1 MSDDHGGHGAGSG
14 IGIGASI
21 AGTATALITAVTA
34 DILQPFGP
42 IAIALT
48 GVFGVVA
55 VIAVLLSLLPP
66 LTGLL
71 RPLAGFAIVSAI
83 VFGAFAGLQNFV
95 APKPSGPAK
104 GFLATVLPP
113 AADVQALA
121 LSALTPKADVVVA
134 PAGVA
139 APTLSEAQKA
149 MQDLATG
156 IASPDP
162 AERLRAGLNALDSED
177 DAVVAAS
184 VDKLYRT
191 NDPALRQIAV
201 KRLLSMRRGARMPLL
216 AVAATEDAQSFANAL
231 QGVGLTIR
239 SLNETSGAFDGG
251 LCTPTGM
258 AGTVNRT
265 GVTIS
270 ARCKIGADDRNT
282 VLVLQPTDDFRL
294 VGDARNDAGQSVRV
308 ELPLM

>member
-1 MSDDHGGHGAGSG
+1 MSDAHSGHGAGTG
-14 IGIGASI
+14 IGVGASI
-21 AGTATALITAVTA
+21 AGTATALITAITA
-34 DILQPFGP
+34 DLLQPFGP
-42 IAIALT
+42 FAMALT

-95 APKPSGPAK
+95 APKPAGPTQ
-104 GFLATVLPP
+104 GFLASILPP

-121 LSALTPKADVVVA
+121 LAALTPKQDVAVE
-134 PAGVA
+134 PAGIV
-139 APTLSEAQKA
+139 APTLSEAQQA

-156 IASPDP
+156 LGSPDP
-162 AERLRAGLNALDSED
+162 AERLRAGLNALASED

-201 KRLLSMRRGARMPLL
+201 KRLLAMRRGARMPLL
-216 AVAATEDAQSFANAL
+216 AVAATPDAQPFANAL

-251 LCTPTGM
+251 LCAPTGM
-258 AGTVNRT
+258 AGTVNRG

-270 ARCKIGADDRNT
+270 ARCKVGPDDRNT
-282 VLVLQPTDDFRL
+282 VLVLQATDDFRL
-294 VGDARNDAGQSVRV
+294 VGDARNDAGQSVKV